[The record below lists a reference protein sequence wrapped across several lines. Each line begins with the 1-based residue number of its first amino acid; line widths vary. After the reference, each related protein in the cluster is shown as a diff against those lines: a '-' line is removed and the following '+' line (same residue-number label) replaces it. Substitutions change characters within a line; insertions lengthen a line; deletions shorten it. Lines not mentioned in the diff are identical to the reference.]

1 MILVVYVKL
10 LGVFDLGLERIDVYL
25 RFNDG

>member
-10 LGVFDLGLERIDVYL
+10 LGVFDLGLECIDVYL
-25 RFNDG
+25 RFDDG